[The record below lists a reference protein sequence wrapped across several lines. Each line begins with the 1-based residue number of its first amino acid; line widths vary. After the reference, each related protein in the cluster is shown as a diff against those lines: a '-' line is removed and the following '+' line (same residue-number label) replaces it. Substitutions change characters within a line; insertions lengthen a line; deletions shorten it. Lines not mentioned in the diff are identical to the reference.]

1 MIKKEQMR
9 YTINSTYYPHYL
21 NIQRRL
27 DRNYRKYKKTGSDK
41 YKTKI
46 IYYKQLVKERN
57 KYLDSLNKTSKK
69 IEEKT
74 LKPYFN
80 LINYE
85 RKNNTIHNPNIKTT
99 IKTMLKRR
107 VCRGNFYLPRL
118 GLKDIIYAKR
128 HNKTLKEVY
137 CQKLIQKE
145 QLHYLS
151 KNHNQKRLE
160 RNCYK
165 YKKNKKNRYKRRMG
179 RRGEKFVSR
188 MEYLD
193 LLYNTSRAINNKSIK
208 EFNRSESK
216 SNKTS
221 RRKHNKTL
229 EKNLDGAIKEFDK
242 QTRKK
247 RDLSLNKV

>member
-1 MIKKEQMR
+1 MIKKEQIR
-9 YTINSTYYPHYL
+9 YAINSTYYPHYL

-128 HNKTLKEVY
+128 HKIGMWE
-137 CQKLIQKE
+137 
-145 QLHYLS
+145 
-151 KNHNQKRLE
+151 
-160 RNCYK
+160 
-165 YKKNKKNRYKRRMG
+165 
-179 RRGEKFVSR
+179 
-188 MEYLD
+188 
-193 LLYNTSRAINNKSIK
+193 
-208 EFNRSESK
+208 
-216 SNKTS
+216 
-221 RRKHNKTL
+221 
-229 EKNLDGAIKEFDK
+229 
-242 QTRKK
+242 
-247 RDLSLNKV
+247 